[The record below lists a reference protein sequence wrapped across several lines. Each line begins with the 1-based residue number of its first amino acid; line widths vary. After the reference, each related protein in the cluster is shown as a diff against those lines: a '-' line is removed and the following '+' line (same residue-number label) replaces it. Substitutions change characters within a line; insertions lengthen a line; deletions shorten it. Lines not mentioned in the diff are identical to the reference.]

1 MNRDERSQKIE
12 SYGRAHDTLNEA
24 LQGFPVEMWH
34 YRGQRDPWTIHE
46 IVIHITDSEANSY
59 ARCRRC
65 IAEPGATVMA
75 YDENIWARALNYEQQ
90 NAESAIELFG
100 WLRGS
105 TYQLIKTLPD
115 EVWSH
120 TIEHPENGT
129 MTLEDWLLVY
139 EDHIPAHV
147 RQMRAIYDEW
157 KAVQPA

>member
-1 MNRDERSQKIE
+1 MNPEERRQKIE
-12 SYGRAHDTLNEA
+12 SYGKAYEVLFEA
-24 LQGFPVEMWH
+24 LKEFPSEVWH

-65 IAEPGATVMA
+65 IAEPGATIMA
-75 YDENIWARALNYEQQ
+75 YDENVWARALDYERQS
-90 NAESAIELFG
+90 AEDAVELFR

-105 TYQLIKTLPD
+105 TYRLIKTLPD

-120 TIEHPENGT
+120 TIYHPENGT

-139 EDHIPAHV
+139 EDHVRAHV
-147 RQMRAIYDEW
+147 SQMRAIRDEW
-157 KAVQPA
+157 EAFQPA